1 MMDNNNVLQMPSA
14 VSQDA
19 STLSENVSISK
30 TRYNNGD
37 GGGTMKDDRY
47 VTHAELELN
56 TEKVLHHMD
65 NKFGKIDAKL
75 VGLDKRLTN
84 VDERL
89 ASIDKHL
96 ANVDKQFV
104 ETDQHFSK
112 VDKRLDLLGQKID
125 QIPTT
130 IENSILR
137 ERELQRQQHTETT
150 RYILGTIVIGL
161 ISIAV
166 SIIGLMR

>member
-1 MMDNNNVLQMPSA
+1 MDDNIISLSA
-14 VSQDA
+14 YSANRISTESKSINSAKLA
-19 STLSENVSISK
+19 SNKYVNPRLPG
-30 TRYNNGD
+30 YNNGD

-65 NKFGKIDAKL
+65 NKFNDVDRHFAE
-75 VGLDKRLTN
+75 VDKR
-84 VDERL
+84 
-89 ASIDKHL
+89 
-96 ANVDKQFV
+96 FV
-104 ETDQHFSK
+104 E
-112 VDKRLDLLGQKID
+112 VDNRLDLLGQKID

-150 RYILGTIVIGL
+150 RYFFGTIIIGL

>member
-19 STLSENVSISK
+19 GTLSENVSISK

-65 NKFGKIDAKL
+65 NKFGKVDAKL

-96 ANVDKQFV
+96 TNVDKQFV
-104 ETDQHFSK
+104 ETEQHLSK
-112 VDKRLDLLGQKID
+112 VDNRLDLLGQKID

-137 ERELQRQQHTETT
+137 EREFQRQQHTETI
-150 RYILGTIVIGL
+150 RYIFGTIVIGL

-166 SIIGLMR
+166 AIISLML

>member
-1 MMDNNNVLQMPSA
+1 
-14 VSQDA
+14 
-19 STLSENVSISK
+19 
-30 TRYNNGD
+30 
-37 GGGTMKDDRY
+37 
-47 VTHAELELN
+47 
-56 TEKVLHHMD
+56 MD
-65 NKFGKIDAKL
+65 NKFGKVDAKL

-96 ANVDKQFV
+96 TNVDKQFV
-104 ETDQHFSK
+104 ETEQHLSK
-112 VDKRLDLLGQKID
+112 VDNRLDLLGQKID

-137 ERELQRQQHTETT
+137 EREFQRQQHTETI
-150 RYILGTIVIGL
+150 RYIFGTIVIGL

-166 SIIGLMR
+166 AIISLML

>member
-1 MMDNNNVLQMPSA
+1 
-14 VSQDA
+14 
-19 STLSENVSISK
+19 
-30 TRYNNGD
+30 
-37 GGGTMKDDRY
+37 MKDDRY

>member
-1 MMDNNNVLQMPSA
+1 
-14 VSQDA
+14 
-19 STLSENVSISK
+19 
-30 TRYNNGD
+30 
-37 GGGTMKDDRY
+37 MKDDRY

-65 NKFGKIDAKL
+65 NKFGKVDAKL

-84 VDERL
+84 VDE
-89 ASIDKHL
+89 HL
-96 ANVDKQFV
+96 ANVDKQFG

-112 VDKRLDLLGQKID
+112 VDNHLDLLGQKID

-137 ERELQRQQHTETT
+137 EREFQRQQHTETT

>member
-14 VSQDA
+14 VYQDA
-19 STLSENVSISK
+19 GTLSENVSISK

-65 NKFGKIDAKL
+65 NKFGKVDAKL

-89 ASIDKHL
+89 A
-96 ANVDKQFV
+96 NVDKQFV

-112 VDKRLDLLGQKID
+112 VDNRLDLLGQKID

-137 ERELQRQQHTETT
+137 EREFQRQQHTETT

>member
-65 NKFGKIDAKL
+65 NKFGKVDAKL

-84 VDERL
+84 VDE
-89 ASIDKHL
+89 HL
-96 ANVDKQFV
+96 ANVDKQFG

-112 VDKRLDLLGQKID
+112 VDNHLDLLGQKID

-137 ERELQRQQHTETT
+137 EREFQRQQHTETT